1 MKRCLALALAL
12 LLAHAT
18 AAWPCG
24 GSSYFAPALHPA
36 AKDLATDEYDG
47 TDVEPFRF
55 LDPFRLA
62 RLHQGERLAQ
72 IAYAMDEPSGED
84 PAVLAG
90 LDALTQAIAQGDRG
104 AARTAAALVVD
115 TLLSL
120 PAPLATPSA
129 AGLKRAVEFLEVE
142 PMLAEGDAPQVPAV
156 FAGSAAGGGP
166 PLLDQVLAI
175 RAAPFAE
182 AATTLAR
189 FPDSP
194 RRPSLELAV
203 LRNRMT
209 TEIGNGWPG
218 QIQGTAP
225 ETWAA
230 LLAAHNDWLTRYP
243 DHPLAD
249 LARLQQVRILYL
261 NGDADAAWGLLFDL
275 YEWRPARALWEM
287 RHLVRNGMVPQ
298 NLSIAGLPDPVLAAA
313 LLGFTAPLSPADWD
327 RLWQRAEAT
336 AGAPWAVNLQER
348 LLLAL
353 AAEDDG
359 ELSLPG
365 AFPVQP
371 ARPSE
376 LWAQLRTLVLKRA
389 GRLPEALHQAEL
401 LDAQQDPRSAAILA
415 GVLAEAGQATQAA
428 ALGALDEDTAVY
440 LLHVVA
446 NDAPLAAMARGA
458 GPRAALAAEAL
469 ACRRLGSGDWVAGA
483 RALDAAIPERA
494 ALWREAAKRASDSS
508 AAGRLALARWLLD
521 ARGAL
526 FRANDPG
533 MSRGLKGL
541 LDSDLTEDQRA
552 RLVAW
557 LLRCGEEQQALNAYG
572 AALER
577 LNPRGREAAEAL
589 READRL
595 YNRLINWDVSQ
606 SDAYAGLLAATPA
619 ATQIRTAGKAIRGA
633 PAGR

>member
-1 MKRCLALALAL
+1 MKRCLALAATL
-12 LLAHAT
+12 LLAHAA

-24 GSSYFAPALHPA
+24 SSSYFAPALHPA
-36 AKDLATDEYDG
+36 AEDLATDAFDG

-62 RLHQGERLAQ
+62 GLHQGERLAQ
-72 IAYAMDEPSGED
+72 IAYAMDDPPEEA

-90 LDALTQAIAQGDRG
+90 LDAFTQAIAQGDRE
-104 AARTAAALVVD
+104 AARAAAARVVD

-129 AGLKRAVEFLEVE
+129 AGLQRAVEFLEVE
-142 PMLAEGDAPQVPAV
+142 PTLGEGDAPQVAAV
-156 FAGSAAGGGP
+156 FAGSAATGGT

-182 AATTLAR
+182 AATMLAR

-218 QIQGTAP
+218 QIQGTTP

-230 LLAAHNDWLTRYP
+230 LLAAHDDWLTRYP
-243 DHPLAD
+243 GHPLAD
-249 LARLQQVRILYL
+249 LARLQRLRILYL
-261 NGDADAAWGLLFDL
+261 KGDADAAWALLFDL
-275 YEWRPARALWEM
+275 YGRRPARALWEM

-298 NLSIAGLPDPVLAAA
+298 NLSLAGLPDPVLAAA
-313 LLGFTAPLSPADWD
+313 LLGFTAPPSPADWD
-327 RLWQRAEAT
+327 RLWQRAEAA

-353 AAEDDG
+353 AAEDGG
-359 ELSLPG
+359 ELTLPG
-365 AFPVQP
+365 AFPVQA

-376 LWAQLRTLVLKRA
+376 LWAQLRTLALKRA
-389 GRLPEALHQAEL
+389 GRHPDALHQAEL
-401 LDAQQDPRSAAILA
+401 LDAQRDPRSAAILA
-415 GVLAEAGQATQAA
+415 GLLAETGQATRAA
-428 ALGALDEDTAVY
+428 ALGAVDEDTAVY

-446 NDAPLAAMARGA
+446 DDAPLAAMARGA

-469 ACRRLGSGDWVAGA
+469 ACRRLGSGDWDAGA

-494 ALWREAAKRASDSS
+494 ALWREAAKRVADLS
-508 AAGRLALARWLLD
+508 AAGRLALARWLLEC
-521 ARGAL
+521 RGEL

-541 LDSDLTEDQRA
+541 LDSVLPDDQRV

-557 LLRCGEEQQALNAYG
+557 LLHCGEEQQALNAYG

-577 LNPRGREAAEAL
+577 LNPRGREAADAL

-595 YNRLINWDVSQ
+595 YNRLLNWDVSQ
-606 SDAYAGLLAATPA
+606 SETFAGLLAATPA
-619 ATQIRTAGKAIRGA
+619 AKQIRVAGKLIRGG

>member
-1 MKRCLALALAL
+1 MKRCLALAAAL

-24 GSSYFAPALHPA
+24 GSDYFTPALHPA
-36 AKDLATDEYDG
+36 AKELATDEYDG

-62 RLHQGERLAQ
+62 GLHQGERLAQ
-72 IAYAMDEPSGED
+72 IAYAGDDPSGED
-84 PAVLAG
+84 PAVLA
-90 LDALTQAIAQGDRG
+90 ASHAFTQAIAAGDRG
-104 AARTAAALVVD
+104 AARAAAAQVVD
-115 TLLSL
+115 ALLSL

-129 AGLKRAVEFLEVE
+129 ARLQRGMEFLEIE
-142 PMLAEGDAPQVPAV
+142 PTLGEGDAPRVAAV
-156 FAGSAAGGGP
+156 FAGSATTGST

-218 QIQGTAP
+218 RIQGTTP
-225 ETWAA
+225 ETWMA
-230 LLAAHNDWLTRYP
+230 LLAAHDDWLTRYP
-243 DHPLAD
+243 GHPLAD
-249 LARLQQVRILYL
+249 LARLQRLRLLYL
-261 NGDADAAWGLLFDL
+261 KGDADAAWGLLFDL
-275 YEWRPARALWEM
+275 YGHRPARALWEM

-298 NLSIAGLPDPVLAAA
+298 DLNLAGLPDPVLAAA
-313 LLGFTAPLSPADWD
+313 LLGFTAQLSPADWD
-327 RLWQRAEAT
+327 RLWQRAEAA

-415 GVLAEAGQATQAA
+415 GLLAETGQATRAA

-440 LLHVVA
+440 LLQVVA
-446 NDAPLAAMARGA
+446 DDAPLAAMARGG

-469 ACRRLGSGDWVAGA
+469 AGRRLGNGDWVAGA
-483 RALDAAIPERA
+483 RVLDSAIPERA
-494 ALWREAAKRASDSS
+494 TLWREAAKRAVDRS
-508 AAGRLALARWLLD
+508 AAGHLALAHWLLD
-521 ARGAL
+521 HRGEL

-541 LDSDLTEDQRA
+541 LDSDLPKDQRE

-557 LLRCGEEQQALNAYG
+557 LLRGGEEQQALNTYG
-572 AALER
+572 TALER
-577 LNPRGREAAEAL
+577 NPQAARRRTHCGR
-589 READRL
+589 
-595 YNRLINWDVSQ
+595 
-606 SDAYAGLLAATPA
+606 
-619 ATQIRTAGKAIRGA
+619 RTASTTG
-633 PAGR
+633 

>member
-1 MKRCLALALAL
+1 MKRCLALTLAL

-36 AKDLATDEYDG
+36 AKALATDEYDG

-62 RLHQGERLAQ
+62 GLHQGERLAQ
-72 IAYAMDEPSGED
+72 IAYAMEEPSGED
-84 PAVLAG
+84 PAVLA
-90 LDALTQAIAQGDRG
+90 ALGAFDEAISRGDRD
-104 AARTAAALVVD
+104 AARAAATLVVD

-120 PAPLATPSA
+120 SAPLATPSA
-129 AGLKRAVEFLEVE
+129 AGLRRAVEYLEVE
-142 PMLAEGDAPQVPAV
+142 PMLAEGDAPHVPAV
-156 FAGSAAGGGP
+156 VAGSSASGGT
-166 PLLDQVLAI
+166 PLLDQVLTI
-175 RAAPFAE
+175 RAAPFTE
-182 AATTLAR
+182 AAATLAR

-209 TEIGNGWPG
+209 TEIGSGWPG
-218 QIQGTAP
+218 RIHGTAP

-230 LLAAHNDWLTRYP
+230 LLAAHDDWLTRYP

-249 LARLQQVRILYL
+249 LARFQRLRLLYL
-261 NGDADAAWGLLFDL
+261 KGDAEAAWGLLLDL
-275 YEWRPARALWEM
+275 YGRRPARALWEM

-298 NLSIAGLPDPVLAAA
+298 NLSLAGLPDPVLASA
-313 LLGFTAPLSPADWD
+313 LLGFTAPPSPADWD
-327 RLWQRAEAT
+327 RLSQSAEGA
-336 AGAPWAVNLQER
+336 ARAPWAVNLQER

-359 ELSLPG
+359 EPSLPG
-365 AFPVQP
+365 AFPTQA

-389 GRLPEALHQAEL
+389 GRHPEALHQAEL

-415 GVLAEAGQATQAA
+415 GLLAGAGQATRAA
-428 ALGALDEDTAVY
+428 ALGALDDDTAVY

-446 NDAPLAAMARGA
+446 DDAPLAAMACGA

-469 ACRRLGSGDWVAGA
+469 ACRRLGSGDWVAGS

-494 ALWREAAKRASDSS
+494 ALWREAAKRAADSS

-533 MSRGLKGL
+533 LSRGLKGL
-541 LDSDLTEDQRA
+541 LDSNLPEDQRA

-557 LLRCGEEQQALNAYG
+557 VLRCGEEQQALNAYG

-577 LNPRGREAAEAL
+577 LNPKGREAADAL

-595 YNRLINWDVSQ
+595 YNRLLNWDVSQ
-606 SDAYAGLLAATPA
+606 SETFAGLLAATA
-619 ATQIRTAGKAIRGA
+619 AAKQIRAAGKLIRGA